1 MCVCRRASAHR
12 HTHLG
17 TMPTRPYFL
26 EKEEVKGIMQMNYVS
41 GVTEKSLDWTEGN
54 LQLER
59 FDCLLL
65 GSLRLKVRNQI
76 RFWNKCYFYMPE
88 CVTEKFM
95 PVISSSNPV
104 YPVLG
109 TLHSFPTVLGVKT
122 KLVASRPWWACPC
135 SPLLVL
141 LSIAFPSFQTSQ
153 KHRSLRGARP
163 LLSEVFVPLGPFVG
177 MTAPMFG
184 RQVPFNFFFY
194 SLILSSNVTC
204 LEMFSLI
211 FLTQKWLFFIVSPM

>member
-1 MCVCRRASAHR
+1 MCVCTRASTHR

-26 EKEEVKGIMQMNYVS
+26 EKEEVRGIMQMNYVS

-141 LSIAFPSFQTSQ
+141 LSRLPFLPDIPEAQVFEGSKTSPVWSLCTSWALCWNDCSIVWKASSF
-153 KHRSLRGARP
+153 
-163 LLSEVFVPLGPFVG
+163 
-177 MTAPMFG
+177 
-184 RQVPFNFFFY
+184 
-194 SLILSSNVTC
+194 
-204 LEMFSLI
+204 
-211 FLTQKWLFFIVSPM
+211 